1 MRHIAE
7 DTTYYLL
14 YGVLYLLALLPWAIL
29 YLLSDILYYIVYYII
44 RYRRKVVRANLE
56 MAYPLKTEQ
65 QRRDIE
71 RHFYRFLADYVVET
85 IKLLHIS
92 DAETKR
98 RMRFENAELI
108 DRLTSEGR
116 SVILLLGHYGN
127 WEWIPSLTMWCD
139 NSRFAGGQIYR
150 PLRNRCFDRL
160 FLHLRTRFGTECI
173 AKKDTLRVLLQHKRS
188 GKPFVTGF
196 MADQTP
202 SPSNIHHWTMFM
214 GMPTPVLTGYET
226 LARKLDAAVVYID
239 VEILSRGYYKAVF
252 KLMEEHPAN
261 NTVGFPVADRY
272 MAAMEHTIS
281 RSPHAWLW
289 THKRWKHSH
298 LFVNSTI

>member
-1 MRHIAE
+1 MYHLLRFFLKLISYIPFRVLYVLS
-7 DTTYYLL
+7 DGFFYLL
-14 YGVLYLLALLPWAIL
+14 YYF
-29 YLLSDILYYIVYYII
+29 I
-44 RYRRKVVRANLE
+44 RYRRKIVRKNLTE
-56 MAYPLKTEQ
+56 SFPDKNSDEIKQIEKRFYHFFMDMILECCKLASISQENIMKHVKFKNIEIASSMLKQ
-65 QRRDIE
+65 G
-71 RHFYRFLADYVVET
+71 
-85 IKLLHIS
+85 K
-92 DAETKR
+92 
-98 RMRFENAELI
+98 
-108 DRLTSEGR
+108 
-116 SVILLLGHYGN
+116 SVAVYIGHYGN

-226 LARKLDAAVVYID
+226 LARKLDAVVVYID

-261 NTVGFPVADRY
+261 NTDGFPVADRY